1 MAVDMNTRSRA
12 AARNIQRTALT
23 RLSQYA
29 HNKQL
34 MKNQKSGD
42 MAMLDMYGPFLE
54 AGYSSKDFASFMKKF
69 KKG

>member
-1 MAVDMNTRSRA
+1 MAVDMNARSRA

-23 RLSQYA
+23 QLSQYA
-29 HNKQL
+29 QNKQL
-34 MKNQKSGD
+34 MKNQKSRD

-54 AGYSSKDFASFMKKF
+54 AGYSSKDLASFMKKF